1 MKTFIIHVSTAL
13 DREQH
18 MKAQIAGKNLDAVF
32 INEGDLKDLSPEVLD
47 KYFTGVEMK
56 RVMPWT
62 SCAYKHFLAME
73 QVVKQNL
80 PIALIFEDD
89 AILGKD
95 FEKVLQKVVAEI
107 ERDKLQ
113 NFVISLED
121 SGLRFVKGSERAKNK
136 HIYKKNNMRGTGAYL
151 IYLQGAMS
159 ILQIA
164 TTERCHRPIDCF
176 IENCV
181 AIEKVQ
187 IYWAHPTVVS
197 QGSYFGT
204 ISPLIG
210 YRPVGKLRVW
220 GVKLKRWYKMFMAS
234 IK

>member
-1 MKTFIIHVSTAL
+1 
-13 DREQH
+13 

-56 RVMPWT
+56 RVMAWT
-62 SCAYKHFLAME
+62 SCAYKHLLALE
-73 QVVKQNL
+73 QVVKQHL

-113 NFVISLED
+113 NFVVSLED

-136 HIYKKNNMRGTGAYL
+136 HLYKRTKMRGAGAYL
-151 IYLQGAMS
+151 VDFQSASTL
-159 ILQIA
+159 LQIA

-176 IENCV
+176 IEECV
-181 AIEKVQ
+181 AIDKVN
-187 IYWAHPTVVS
+187 IYWTHPTIVS
-197 QGSYFGT
+197 QGSYFG
-204 ISPLIG
+204 SLNPLIG
-210 YRPVGKLRVW
+210 YRPVGKMRVW
-220 GVKLKRWYKMFMAS
+220 GVKLKRWYKMLMAN